1 MAQQERAVQTRR
13 SILLGA
19 AQVFDEYGYDAASI
33 KEILTRAQVTKGALY
48 FHFPS
53 KEELARGVL
62 QEQTVYLDVPENV
75 SKIQELIDLTMAVAH
90 MLPHDPLLRAG
101 LRLAME
107 RGSVDF
113 SESNPLLAWARICG
127 ELLERAKQLGEV
139 LTQVDARETAEML
152 VASFAGVQTFSQ
164 ATSGLADMEERVSVL
179 WRHLLPT
186 IALPA
191 TLVRLDAMPGRGAK
205 VVEQITG

>member
-33 KEILTRAQVTKGALY
+33 KEILARAQVTKGALY

-62 QEQTVYLDVPENV
+62 QEQTVYLDIPDNV
-75 SKIQELIDLTMAVAH
+75 SKLQELIDLTMAVAH
-90 MLPHDPLLRAG
+90 MLPVDPLLRAG

-127 ELLERAKQLGEV
+127 ELLEEAKLRGEV
-139 LTQVDARETAEML
+139 LTQVEGKETAEML

-164 ATSGLADMEERVSVL
+164 ATTGLSDMEERVSVL

-191 TLVRLDAMPGRGAK
+191 TLVRLDAQPGRGAK
-205 VVEQITG
+205 VVQQIVG